1 MGSVA
6 PTWVICR
13 TPRGIL
19 YILPDPTVYIENV
32 LEPTHPMT
40 LAILFWSPSVE
51 HRIGAQVPIF
61 VDEALDHKIPYT
73 DLTKAQQVALWE
85 LMLKDA

>member
-13 TPRGIL
+13 THRGIL
-19 YILPDPTVYIENV
+19 YIIPDLTVHTDKLRET
-32 LEPTHPMT
+32 THPMIQ
-40 LAILFWSPSVE
+40 AILFWSPYKE
-51 HRIGAQVPIF
+51 HRIGAQVHML
-61 VDEALDHKIPYT
+61 VQDVTTRMIPYT